1 MIVPGEPGVI
11 YSCPCVDPHG
21 SWTRAPTGIKG
32 PSQERLGRWPA
43 VGQEPEWNMGT
54 LGHIRKPLV
63 KGQERALGAVPKY
76 LSR

>member
-1 MIVPGEPGVI
+1 MHL
-11 YSCPCVDPHG
+11 CG
-21 SWTRAPTGIKG
+21 SSWILDKSPKG
-32 PSQERLGRWPA
+32 DKGTLSRE
-43 VGQEPEWNMGT
+43 VGQVASCRQGPEWNMGT